1 MAFSARLI
9 TAGDQDHFCFN
20 RNLRPIRRS
29 DEERVRAGE
38 FGPSA
43 QKIEAAVLEL
53 SGAVI
58 GMKLARLCKP
68 TKPATVMHVYYGI
81 GNGYADSS
89 L

>member
-1 MAFSARLI
+1 M
-9 TAGDQDHFCFN
+9 
-20 RNLRPIRRS
+20 
-29 DEERVRAGE
+29 RAGE

-58 GMKLARLCKP
+58 RMKLACLCKP

-81 GNGYADSS
+81 GNCHADSS